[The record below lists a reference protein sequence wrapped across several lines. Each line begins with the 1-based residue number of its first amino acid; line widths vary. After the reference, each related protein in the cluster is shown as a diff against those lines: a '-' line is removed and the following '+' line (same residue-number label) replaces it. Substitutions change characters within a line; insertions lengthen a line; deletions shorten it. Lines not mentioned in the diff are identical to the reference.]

1 MKDLTDRELLD
12 AIDRAMQI
20 MVRRF
25 QAQRDPRNRGERLSF
40 AHPAPNAPR
49 KSCTTLSADRLRQ
62 RTR

>member
-40 AHPAPNAPR
+40 AHPAPNARAVECSMPR
-49 KSCTTLSADRLRQ
+49 C
-62 RTR
+62 